1 MTTSETGCYLVALS
15 FFDFLSSRNDSFL
28 DNIAPQH
35 INVLKSLSEKKNS
48 SGWSCG
54 LFHTGNMD
62 VLVAASQCTLCLSH
76 SLETQGQFHIASGI
90 YLELFLLTYIG
101 D

>member
-1 MTTSETGCYLVALS
+1 MKTSETGCYLVALS

-28 DNIAPQH
+28 DNIVPQH
-35 INVLKSLSEKKNS
+35 INVLKSLSEKENTCC
-48 SGWSCG
+48 WSCG
-54 LFHTGNMD
+54 LFQTGSMD
-62 VLVAASQCTLCLSH
+62 VLLAASQCTVCLSH

-90 YLELFLLTYIG
+90 YLELFLLSYFG